1 VKRPGSLAGVRSR
14 IAVVLVVAA
23 CALAAPAAALADG
36 DPASDV
42 LPLQDVYLPYQ
53 PPVSA
58 GVANALRTLLKETRA
73 AGLTVKVAL
82 IATPTDLGAVPT
94 LFGQPQ
100 RYAAFLGSE
109 ISFNGRNPLLV
120 VMPAGY
126 GAINMPPAATG
137 LIQRLPSPGSGPDG
151 LAKSAIGAVEQI
163 AKASGHPVAP
173 PKITSSGSSGGT
185 SPAVVFGAPVALLV
199 IAGLLMTVR
208 RRTSVE
214 GEREAEPEPTAK
226 P

>member
-1 VKRPGSLAGVRSR
+1 MKSSR
-14 IAVVLVVAA
+14 VVVCLLVVV
-23 CALAAPAAALADG
+23 CALAAPPAALADG

-82 IATPTDLGAVPT
+82 IGSPTDLGAVPT

-109 ISFNGRNPLLV
+109 ISFNGRSPLLV

-126 GAINMPPAATG
+126 GAVNMPPAATG
-137 LIQRLPSPGSGPDG
+137 VIQRLPPPGSGSDG
-151 LAKSAIGAVEQI
+151 LAKSGIAAVEQI
-163 AKASGHPVAP
+163 AKASGHPVAA
-173 PKITSSGSSGGT
+173 PKITSTGSSSGGT
-185 SPAVVFGAPVALLV
+185 SPAVVFGAPVGLLV
-199 IAGLLMTVR
+199 LAGLLMTLR
-208 RRTSVE
+208 RKTSTE
-214 GEREAEPEPTAK
+214 TEQAAEPEPTVK